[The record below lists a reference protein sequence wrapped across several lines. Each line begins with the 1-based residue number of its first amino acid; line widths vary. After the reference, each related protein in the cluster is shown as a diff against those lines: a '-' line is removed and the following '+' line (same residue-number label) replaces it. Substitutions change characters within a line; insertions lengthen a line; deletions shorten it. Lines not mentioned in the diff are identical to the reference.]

1 MVKSNI
7 PSYIFAFGLGAIFV
21 VIIIMFKSCNPTPP
35 PQIST
40 VIKRD
45 TVTEYIY
52 VPVVSGTGKS
62 ELKYTYSG
70 VFRDTIIRNDTV
82 FITLRDS
89 VSFTAKL
96 DTIQNADT
104 LNLEFNYPSA
114 MFTYQLRRAPI
125 EVKYVNTITTNTVTL
140 QPRKLSIGIQA
151 GAGYVQPLGG
161 TGGIGVY
168 GGVGIGYLLY

>member
-1 MVKSNI
+1 MKI
-7 PSYIFAFGLGAIFV
+7 FTHIFAIIVGIAIA
-21 VIIIMFKSCNPTPP
+21 VIYFQSCNPTPP

-52 VPVVSGTGKS
+52 VPVVSGEGKS

-70 VFRDTIIRNDTV
+70 VFRDTIIRNDSV

-114 MFTYQLRRAPI
+114 MFSYRLSRAPI
-125 EVKYVNTITTNTVTL
+125 EVRYTNTVVTNTVTIE
-140 QPRKLSIGIQA
+140 PRKLTAGIQA
-151 GAGYVQPLGG
+151 GAGFVQPLGG

-168 GGVGIGYLLY
+168 GGIGITYTLY

>member
-1 MVKSNI
+1 MNKTFTH
-7 PSYIFAFGLGAIFV
+7 IFAIIVGIAIA
-21 VIIIMFKSCNPTPP
+21 VIYFQSCNPTPKT
-35 PQIST
+35 IT
-40 VIKRD
+40 NTEYRD
-45 TVTEYIY
+45 TTIFIHDTVFKGE
-52 VPVVSGTGKS
+52 GKG
-62 ELKYTYSG
+62 ELKYTFSG
-70 VFRDTIIRNDTV
+70 VFRDTIIRNDSV

-114 MFTYQLRRAPI
+114 MFSYRLSRAPI
-125 EVKYVNTITTNTVTL
+125 EVRYTNTVVTNTVTIE
-140 QPRKLSIGIQA
+140 PRKLTVGIQA
-151 GAGYVQPLGG
+151 GAGFVQPLGG

>member
-1 MVKSNI
+1 MKIIYSQ
-7 PSYIFAFGLGAIFV
+7 IFALIVAIAIA
-21 VIIIMFKSCNPTPP
+21 VIYFQSCNPTPKP
-35 PQIST
+35 ETTT

-52 VPVVSGTGKS
+52 VPVVSGEGKGT
-62 ELKYTYSG
+62 LKYTYSG
-70 VFRDTIIRNDTV
+70 MIHDTIIRNDSV

-89 VSFTAKL
+89 VSFTAKM
-96 DTIQNADT
+96 DTIQGKDT
-104 LNLEFNYPSA
+104 LKLEFNYPSA

-125 EVKYVNTITTNTVTL
+125 EVKYVNTVTTNTVYAE
-140 QPRKLSIGIQA
+140 PRKLTIGIQA
-151 GAGYVQPLGG
+151 GAGFVQPLGG

>member
-1 MVKSNI
+1 MNKI
-7 PSYIFAFGLGAIFV
+7 FTHIFAFIVGIAV
-21 VIIIMFKSCNPTPP
+21 AVIYFQSCNPTPQ
-35 PQIST
+35 PQIQT
-40 VIKRD
+40 AIKHD

-52 VPVVSGTGKS
+52 VPIVSGEGKS
-62 ELKYTYSG
+62 AIKYTYSG
-70 VFRDTIIRNDTV
+70 MVHDTIIRNDSV

-114 MFTYQLRRAPI
+114 MFKYRLSRQPDTIQ
-125 EVKYVNTITTNTVTL
+125 YVNTVVTNTATL
-140 QPRKLSIGIQA
+140 PPRKLTIGIQA
-151 GAGYVQPLGG
+151 GTGFVQPLGG
-161 TGGIGVY
+161 TGGLGCY

>member
-1 MVKSNI
+1 MNKLYSHI
-7 PSYIFAFGLGAIFV
+7 IGAAVGGIVALLFLRA
-21 VIIIMFKSCNPTPP
+21 CDETPKP
-35 PQIST
+35 IT
-40 VIKRD
+40 NTEYRD
-45 TVTEYIY
+45 TTIFIHDTVFKGEGK
-52 VPVVSGTGKS
+52 GT
-62 ELKYTYSG
+62 LKYTYSG

-114 MFTYQLRRAPI
+114 MFSYRLSRAPI
-125 EVKYVNTITTNTVTL
+125 EVKYTNTVVTNTITL
-140 QPRKLSIGIQA
+140 QPRKLTIGIQA
-151 GAGYVQPLGG
+151 GAGFVQPLGG

>member
-1 MVKSNI
+1 MK
-7 PSYIFAFGLGAIFV
+7 IFTHIFTFV
-21 VIIIMFKSCNPTPP
+21 VGIAVAVIYFQSCNPTPP
-35 PQIST
+35 PQISS

-45 TVTEYIY
+45 TVKEYIY
-52 VPVVSGTGKS
+52 VPVVSGEGKS

-70 VFRDTIIRNDTV
+70 MIHDTIIRNDSV

-96 DTIQNADT
+96 DTIQAGDT

-114 MFTYQLRRAPI
+114 MFSYRLSRAPI
-125 EVKYVNTITTNTVTL
+125 EVKYVNTVTTNTVTL
-140 QPRKLSIGIQA
+140 QPRKLTIGIQA
-151 GAGYVQPLGG
+151 GAGFVQPLGG
-161 TGGIGVY
+161 IGGIGAY

>member
-1 MVKSNI
+1 MNKLYSHI
-7 PSYIFAFGLGAIFV
+7 IGAAIGG
-21 VIIIMFKSCNPTPP
+21 IIALLFLRQCNKPEP

-70 VFRDTIIRNDTV
+70 VFRDTIIRNDSV

-125 EVKYVNTITTNTVTL
+125 EVKYVNTVVTNTVTIP
-140 QPRKLSIGIQA
+140 PRKLTVGIQA
-151 GAGYVQPLGG
+151 GAGFVQPLGG
-161 TGGIGVY
+161 VGGIGVY

>member
-1 MVKSNI
+1 MK
-7 PSYIFAFGLGAIFV
+7 IFTHIFTFV
-21 VIIIMFKSCNPTPP
+21 VGIAVAVIYFQSCNPTPKP
-35 PQIST
+35 T
-40 VIKRD
+40 TNTEYRD
-45 TVTEYIY
+45 TTIFIHDTVFK
-52 VPVVSGTGKS
+52 GTGKG

-96 DTIQNADT
+96 DTIQAGDT

-114 MFTYQLRRAPI
+114 MFSYRLSRAPI
-125 EVKYVNTITTNTVTL
+125 EVKYVNTVTTNTVTL
-140 QPRKLSIGIQA
+140 QPRKLTIGIQA
-151 GAGYVQPLGG
+151 GAGFVQPLGG
-161 TGGIGVY
+161 IGGIGAY

>member
-1 MVKSNI
+1 MNKLYSHI
-7 PSYIFAFGLGAIFV
+7 IGAAVGGIVALLFLRQCS
-21 VIIIMFKSCNPTPP
+21 KPET
-35 PQIST
+35 PQIQT

-52 VPVVSGTGKS
+52 VPVVSGEGKS

-70 VFRDTIIRNDTV
+70 MIHDTIIRNDSV

-96 DTIQNADT
+96 DTIQGADT

-114 MFTYQLRRAPI
+114 MFSYRLSRAPI
-125 EVKYVNTITTNTVTL
+125 EVKYVNAVMTNTVTL
-140 QPRKLSIGIQA
+140 PPQKLTIGIQA
-151 GAGYVQPLGG
+151 GAGFVQPLGG

>member
-1 MVKSNI
+1 MKI
-7 PSYIFAFGLGAIFV
+7 FTHIFAFIVGIAIA
-21 VIIIMFKSCNPTPP
+21 VIYFQSCNPTPP
-35 PQIST
+35 PQISS

-45 TVTEYIY
+45 TVKEYIY
-52 VPVVSGTGKS
+52 VPVVSGEGKS

-70 VFRDTIIRNDTV
+70 MIHDTIIRNDSV

-114 MFTYQLRRAPI
+114 MFSYRLSRAPI
-125 EVKYVNTITTNTVTL
+125 EVKYVNTVTTNTVYAE
-140 QPRKLSIGIQA
+140 PRKLTIGIQA
-151 GAGYVQPLGG
+151 GAGFVQPLGG
-161 TGGIGVY
+161 AGGIGVY

>member
-1 MVKSNI
+1 MKI
-7 PSYIFAFGLGAIFV
+7 FTHIFALIVGIAIA
-21 VIIIMFKSCNPTPP
+21 VIYFQSCNPTPP
-35 PQIST
+35 PQISSA
-40 VIKRD
+40 IKRD

-52 VPVVSGTGKS
+52 VPVVSGEGKS

-70 VFRDTIIRNDTV
+70 MVHDTVIRNDSV

-140 QPRKLSIGIQA
+140 QPRKLTIGIQA
-151 GAGYVQPLGG
+151 GAGFVQPLGG
-161 TGGIGVY
+161 AGGIGVY

>member
-1 MVKSNI
+1 MK
-7 PSYIFAFGLGAIFV
+7 IFTHIFTFV
-21 VIIIMFKSCNPTPP
+21 VGIAIAVIYFQSCNPTPA
-35 PQIST
+35 PQITT

-52 VPVVSGTGKS
+52 VPVVSGEGKS

-70 VFRDTIIRNDTV
+70 MIHDTIIRNDSV

-96 DTIQNADT
+96 DTIQASDT

-114 MFTYQLRRAPI
+114 MFSYRLSRSPI
-125 EVKYVNTITTNTVTL
+125 EIRYTNTVVTNTVTIP
-140 QPRKLSIGIQA
+140 PRKLTIGVQA
-151 GAGYVQPLGG
+151 GAGFVQLLGG
-161 TGGIGVY
+161 VGGVGVY